1 MADWDERYARGEHA
15 SEEPHLLLS
24 HAALEHFRPG
34 RALDLASGAGRN
46 ALFLASLGWRVV
58 AVDSSR
64 VGVELTRERAR
75 RRGLEVETH
84 VADLERG
91 EFAIEPESFDLICD
105 FYYLQR
111 DLFPHVRAGVR
122 RGGAFVAAIH
132 LDDGGREARPSNPDF
147 LLRPGELLAE
157 FDGWTVLHYH
167 ETAATDEDAGRHHRR
182 TAELIAEKP

>member
-1 MADWDERYARGEHA
+1 LADWDERYARGEHA

-24 HAALEHFRPG
+24 HAALEHFAPG
-34 RALDLASGAGRN
+34 RALDVASGAGRN

-64 VGVELTRERAR
+64 VGIELTRERAR
-75 RRGLEVETH
+75 GRGLEVETH

-91 EFAIEPESFDLICD
+91 EFTIEPEAFDLVCD

-111 DLFPHVRAGVR
+111 DLFPRLRAGLR

-132 LDDGGREARPSNPDF
+132 LDDGDPHARPSNPDY
-147 LLRPGELLAE
+147 LLKPGELLAE
-157 FDGWTVLHYH
+157 FDGWHILHYH
-167 ETAATDEDAGRHHRR
+167 ETCSADTDAGQHHKR